1 MDSIIKR
8 EPLRHLTPL
17 QLATKKLLILPNH
30 QSLVDSSMVMSSLFA
45 RRGLVNKVMII
56 NNLWLKYTIPGIISW
71 LHDDFFIRLTKILI
85 VSSVHQSISRPGKA
99 NRELSLVEFKD
110 HLQNVFLRKERQF
123 LLLFPEG
130 GFLK

>member
-1 MDSIIKR
+1 M
-8 EPLRHLTPL
+8 

-71 LHDDFFIRLTKILI
+71 LHDDFFIRFTFLIL
-85 VSSVHQSISRPGKA
+85 SNVHQSIFRPGKA

-110 HLQNVFLRKERQF
+110 HLLNVFVRKERQF

>member
-1 MDSIIKR
+1 MTRR

-17 QLATKKLLILPNH
+17 QLGTKKLLILPNH

-71 LHDDFFIRLTKILI
+71 LHGDFFIRFTFLIL
-85 VSSVHQSISRPGKA
+85 SSVHQFIFRPGKA

-110 HLQNVFLRKERQF
+110 HLQNVFVRKERQF